1 MRGLSNIAE
10 SLIRESNLD
19 PAVSDVFVKWDQIVG
34 EELAQYIEPHKVIKM
49 NGSNILVVKSK
60 NCCATEV
67 QHNSLQLIEKLNG
80 YFQNDIFSVVR
91 VIQE

>member
-91 VIQE
+91 VIQG

>member
-34 EELAQYIEPHKVIKM
+34 EELAQYIEPYKVIKM

>member
-10 SLIRESNLD
+10 SLIKESSLN
-19 PAVSDVFVKWDQIVG
+19 PAVSDVFVKWNQIVG
-34 EELAQYIEPHKVIKM
+34 DELAQYVEPHKVVKM